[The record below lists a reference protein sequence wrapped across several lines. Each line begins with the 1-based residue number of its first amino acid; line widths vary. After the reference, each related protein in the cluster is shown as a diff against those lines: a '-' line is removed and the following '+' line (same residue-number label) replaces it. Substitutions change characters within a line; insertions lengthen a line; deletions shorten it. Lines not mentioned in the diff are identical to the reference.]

1 MQDDVHR
8 YEVVGLLLIK
18 LVGVPKA
25 GIWVKQESMI
35 RLCNTPQPHRFII
48 RSRGKQLAVR

>member
-18 LVGVPKA
+18 LVGVPIA